1 MNDPRAQ
8 QPSKV
13 IMLGD
18 SSVGKTSIVLQ
29 FYKAQFETANEPT
42 IGASYVT
49 KVLKT
54 KMGDLPLHIWD
65 TAGQERF
72 KSVIPMYMRGCS
84 AVVLV
89 CSVDSPD
96 SVTALNNWY
105 RIIQDTV
112 DVDNIYLAVNKMD
125 LTPVEEFDM
134 EVVRQWAVDHECK
147 FFQTSAKQKDTID
160 PLFQDIAE
168 SIAQITHQATA
179 VPENAL
185 LQNAPRKRKKCCS

>member
-1 MNDPRAQ
+1 MNDPRGQ
-8 QPSKV
+8 HPSKV

-29 FYKAQFETANEPT
+29 FYKAQFEMSNEPT

-49 KVLKT
+49 KVMKT
-54 KMGDLPLHIWD
+54 KSGDLPLHIWD

-89 CSVDSPD
+89 CSVDSQD

-112 DVDNIYLAVNKMD
+112 DVDNIYLVINKMD
-125 LTPVEEFDM
+125 IPPCDGFDI
-134 EVVRQWAVDHECK
+134 ELVRQWASDHECK
-147 FFQTSAKQKDTID
+147 LYETSAKQKETID
-160 PLFQDIAE
+160 PLFQDIADT
-168 SIAQITHQATA
+168 IADVSSQATA
-179 VPENAL
+179 FAEDAL
-185 LQNAPRKRKKCCS
+185 LQTAPRKKGCCS